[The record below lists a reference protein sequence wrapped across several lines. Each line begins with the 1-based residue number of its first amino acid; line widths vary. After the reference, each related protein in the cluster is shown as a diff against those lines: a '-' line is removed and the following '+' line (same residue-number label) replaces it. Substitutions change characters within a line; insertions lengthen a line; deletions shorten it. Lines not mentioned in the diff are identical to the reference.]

1 MAINASAT
9 SRSRSRFERARGL
22 GLALA
27 CLLGGGSGCGE
38 DRRADAQVVAR
49 IDGIALERRV
59 VEAIAAREGISE
71 AEAEALA
78 LDQLRYVAA
87 RRAELDARET
97 PPEHPDDLDPARR
110 TQLERAAMVR
120 LWLAHTFEPS
130 HEADDIPQRVVDQN
144 LANPSV
150 TRRMFHPELWFICQ
164 VLIVPAQQGEDGRA
178 ILPPDPEQDPDA
190 AARWFADATL
200 AFAPIAARIEGIA
213 AEIDGDRCEILG
225 QVVGVSERELDTPS
239 GAMRI
244 RFERFVF
251 ETHATG
257 LDPGWLTT
265 VTESRALGVVAPRDR
280 APSHP
285 GFPTRFGVHL
295 VVVDEIKPSELAD
308 ASLPPKQLAAA
319 REAKLRAEI
328 VEAWRA
334 DQLQQLL
341 LQARDRRVVRRA
353 TGLE

>member
-9 SRSRSRFERARGL
+9 SRSRSRFDRAGGL
-22 GLALA
+22 GLSLALA
-27 CLLGGGSGCGE
+27 GLLGGLLGGGSGCGE

-49 IDGIALERRV
+49 IDGLTLDRRV
-59 VEAIAAREGISE
+59 VEAIAAREGISA

-144 LANPSV
+144 LADPSL
-150 TRRMFHPELWFICQ
+150 TLRLFHPELWFICQ

-178 ILPPDPEQDPDA
+178 VLPPDREQDPA
-190 AARWFADATL
+190 AAQWFADANL
-200 AFAPIAARIEGIA
+200 AFAPIAARIAGLA

-225 QVVGVSERELDTPS
+225 KVVGASERELETPS
-239 GAMRI
+239 GAMRL

-251 ETHATG
+251 ETHAKG
-257 LDPGWLTT
+257 LDPGWLAT
-265 VTESRALGVVAPRDR
+265 VTETRARGVVAP
-280 APSHP
+280 
-285 GFPTRFGVHL
+285 FPTQFGVHL
-295 VVVDEIKPSELAD
+295 VVVDEIKPSDLAGG
-308 ASLPPKQLAAA
+308 SLPAKQLAAA
-319 REAKLRAEI
+319 REAKLRAEF
-328 VEAWRA
+328 VEPWRA
-334 DQLQQLL
+334 DQLQMLL

-353 TGLE
+353 MGLE